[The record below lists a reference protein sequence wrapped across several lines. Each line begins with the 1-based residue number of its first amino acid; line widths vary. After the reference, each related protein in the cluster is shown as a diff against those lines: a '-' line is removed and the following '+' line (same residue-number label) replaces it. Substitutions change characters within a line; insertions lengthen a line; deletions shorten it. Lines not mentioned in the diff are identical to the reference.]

1 MELRG
6 ERECRAC
13 GTRWSYY
20 ETESVV
26 CPDCGSLRSVAV
38 DEGAVHTGGDADL
51 DLSDARAAVDDE
63 PLDRVAT
70 LAAEAA
76 RDYRRDVGFVS
87 GGDLRPLPDEYLL
100 AAEVEAV
107 GSRLAREMQVTE
119 AAEHYFLTLL
129 RVPVEGERPG
139 PDAVPAELRA
149 ERGLAVS
156 RSVDAY
162 RRDLRTYLDDVDG
175 VTAPVRDCHHFRE
188 FMARVDADSERVA
201 EALRERGFVVHVL
214 DEETV
219 QICVT
224 DANAHD
230 ADELVAATLE
240 VVP

>member
-20 ETESVV
+20 ETEGVE

-38 DEGAVHTGGDADL
+38 DEGSVHTGGDANL
-51 DLSDARAAVDDE
+51 DLSDARAAVDEE

-76 RDYRRDVGFVS
+76 RDYRRDVGFVF

-129 RVPVEGERPG
+129 RVPVDGERPG
-139 PDAVPAELRA
+139 PGAVPAELRA

-156 RSVDAY
+156 RAVDAY
-162 RRDLRTYLDDVDG
+162 RRDLRTYLADVDG
-175 VTAPVRDCHHFRE
+175 DLATAFSAIRAHQK
-188 FMARVDADSERVA
+188 RVDALDGDVEPRTAERLVGA
-201 EALRERGFVVHVL
+201 IRDVYAYLERDDEAAIVRIEQRLP
-214 DEETV
+214 DM
-219 QICVT
+219 Q
-224 DANAHD
+224 
-230 ADELVAATLE
+230 
-240 VVP
+240 